1 MYPVRET
8 AEGENAREQC
18 LPIPPSAIRTRRC
31 APGAPRTRCRHVSFM
46 LQSIPSLIAWIL
58 GTSVAAVGG
67 AVTAKS
73 ANEFYGMLQKPVW
86 APPGWLFGP
95 AWTLLYILMG
105 TAAWRV
111 WRDAGFSGAK
121 VELSFYAVQLV
132 LNMAWSYFF
141 FVRRTG
147 VGATIEVL
155 ALWLSIAITLV
166 LFWRRDVLAGVLF
179 VPYLAWVT
187 FATALTISVWRRNP
201 TLL

>member
-1 MYPVRET
+1 
-8 AEGENAREQC
+8 
-18 LPIPPSAIRTRRC
+18 
-31 APGAPRTRCRHVSFM
+31 M
-46 LQSIPSLIAWIL
+46 LQSIPGLLAWIL
-58 GTSVAAVGG
+58 GTSLAAISG

-73 ANEFYGMLQKPVW
+73 ANVFYGMLQKPAW

-111 WRDAGFSGAK
+111 WREAGFNGAK
-121 VELSFYAVQLV
+121 VELAFYALQLL

-147 VGATIEVL
+147 LGSTIEV
-155 ALWLSIAITLV
+155 ACLWLSIAVTLV
-166 LFWRRDVLAGVLF
+166 LFWRRDTIAGVLF
-179 VPYLAWVT
+179 VPYLTWVT
-187 FATALTISVWRRNP
+187 FAAALTVSVWRRNP